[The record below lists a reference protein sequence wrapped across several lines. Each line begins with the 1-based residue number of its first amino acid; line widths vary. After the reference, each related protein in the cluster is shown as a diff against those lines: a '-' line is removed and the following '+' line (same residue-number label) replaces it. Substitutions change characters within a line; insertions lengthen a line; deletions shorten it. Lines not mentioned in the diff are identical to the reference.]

1 MPIIIENDFENSVKK
16 VLLYNL
22 GLRDSNKIYKDIFK
36 ENLSRVLLIYFNQR
50 RRIPLPLKRKAHF
63 SNEIYANQYYKNY
76 KNSIDI
82 ITEYFEQG
90 KDISPFLSTRI
101 KDIYLPNKKKFEDK
115 DMLLNDWGIHHLHL
129 GKLDKNSKFVKRT
142 TELLFCKITDTDVY
156 FINILGHEFANIDLL
171 RIIKNNWDEI
181 LRPYEIKGVTSLLG
195 KNGEI
200 IHFSNSDYLK
210 SRKEG
215 SLILYDVDG
224 TFYFSPSGG
233 YTSSCHSI
241 NDVKAADDIMKELS
255 AIKNILEQN
264 KNVVFQ
270 FVFKVKKIKQKN
282 FLFTFVKSTVDFI
295 LIKDYYSKLIV
306 KFRRNIYGFEYME
319 FILNNHVLKIGFISA
334 KNVT

>member
-1 MPIIIENDFENSVKK
+1 M
-16 VLLYNL
+16 LCNL
-22 GLRDSNKIYKDIFK
+22 GLNDSDKTYKNIFK
-36 ENLSRVLLIYFNQR
+36 ENLSKVLLIYFNHR
-50 RRIPLPLKRKAHF
+50 KKIPLPLKRKVHF
-63 SNEIYANQYYKNY
+63 SNEIYANPHYKYYK
-76 KNSIDI
+76 KSIDI

-101 KDIYLPNKKKFEDK
+101 KDIYLPNKKKYKDK

-129 GKLDKNSKFVKRT
+129 GELDKNSEFAMRNG
-142 TELLFCKITDTDVY
+142 ELLFCKITDTDVY

-200 IHFSNSDYLK
+200 IHYSDSDYLK
-210 SRKEG
+210 FRKEG
-215 SLILYDVDG
+215 SITLYDVDG

-255 AIKNILEQN
+255 TIKNILEQN

-270 FVFKVKKIKQKN
+270 FVFKVKKTKQKN

-295 LIKDYYSKLIV
+295 FIKDYYSKLIV
-306 KFRRNIYGFEYME
+306 KFRKNIYGFEYME
-319 FILNNHVLKIGFISA
+319 FILNNHVLKIEFILA
-334 KNVT
+334 ENVI